1 MSASAY
7 LALPAEPGYSFRE
20 LIYAIGSETSYS
32 ATWILHKYYLYY
44 PGIFRSSCPEGFFYK
59 KSVLIKNLSNPQE

>member
-44 PGIFRSSCPEGFFYK
+44 PGIFR
-59 KSVLIKNLSNPQE
+59 KNKE